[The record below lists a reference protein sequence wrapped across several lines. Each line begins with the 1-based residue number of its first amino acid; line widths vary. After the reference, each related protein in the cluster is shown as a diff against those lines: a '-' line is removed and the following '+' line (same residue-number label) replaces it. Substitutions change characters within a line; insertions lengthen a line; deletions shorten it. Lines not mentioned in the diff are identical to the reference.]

1 MLVGSR
7 YPPVNTETYVR
18 MIDMAFSV
26 TIPGEKAGEF
36 YSKERAFNIRLL
48 VPSDLVPGVQETMKK
63 RRCIREVLQFDDG
76 YSEIAVW

>member
-7 YPPVNTETYVR
+7 YPPINTETYIR
-18 MIDMAFSV
+18 MIDMAFST
-26 TIPGEKAGEF
+26 TIPGEEAGKF

-48 VPSDLVPGVQETMKK
+48 VPSDLVSGVQDAIRK
-63 RRCIREVLQFDDG
+63 RRCVREVMRFDDG